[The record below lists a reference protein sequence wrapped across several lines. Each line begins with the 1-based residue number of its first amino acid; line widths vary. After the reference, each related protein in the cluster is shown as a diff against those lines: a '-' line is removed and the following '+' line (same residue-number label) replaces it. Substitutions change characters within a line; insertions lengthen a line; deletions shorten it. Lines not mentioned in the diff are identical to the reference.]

1 MAHRDI
7 TIEVTERALI
17 LGEVWA
23 CTSESP
29 DVNSFIEFHIY
40 TYKICTSPNASGLMT
55 FAQNNVPS
63 DGF

>member
-7 TIEVTERALI
+7 AIEVTERALI

-29 DVNSFIEFHIY
+29 DVNGFIEFHVY
-40 TYKICTSPNASGLMT
+40 TCKICTSPKTFGLMK

-63 DGF
+63 DGY